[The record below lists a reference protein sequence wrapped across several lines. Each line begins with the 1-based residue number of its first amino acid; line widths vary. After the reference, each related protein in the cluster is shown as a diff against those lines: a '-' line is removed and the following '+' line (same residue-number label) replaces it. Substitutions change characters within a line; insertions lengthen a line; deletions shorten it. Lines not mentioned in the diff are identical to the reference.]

1 MNITTS
7 LDCLL
12 LQDTSLQIPPSRVSY
27 HIVHVCMLSCSV
39 LYDFVQ
45 PFGLQPAR
53 LLCPWDSLGK
63 NTAVDCCA
71 LLQGIFLTQGSNLCL
86 LGYLHWQA
94 GALQLAPPGKL
105 LSRSKRPINVLWT
118 NMKMNFN
125 GTQLY
130 TSVLDYLQVSPGQIL
145 NPDWFFCCSLGC
157 LWASTLH
164 LNHWVYSSSKQILIL
179 F

>member
-71 LLQGIFLTQGSNLCL
+71 LLQGIFLTQGSNPCL
-86 LGYLHWQA
+86 LRLLHWQTCS
-94 GALQLAPPGKL
+94 LPLAPPGKL
-105 LSRSKRPINVLWT
+105 ILRYSQLTNNIVIVSGGGQRDPAIHIHVSILPQTPLPSKLPYDIEQSSL
-118 NMKMNFN
+118 
-125 GTQLY
+125 
-130 TSVLDYLQVSPGQIL
+130 
-145 NPDWFFCCSLGC
+145 CCRVGP
-157 LWASTLH
+157 
-164 LNHWVYSSSKQILIL
+164 
-179 F
+179 